1 MNNIVRLT
9 LALLATTAALAACTK
24 EIVTERTDTAS
35 VFGQADVPRVITVS
49 FGSQTK
55 TALGNDGLQPSFTAK
70 DTVLVSNESA
80 LDTCEVT
87 VEGNVATITTKL
99 PGALTAVYPYT
110 AAKMAEGDSNL
121 IEDII
126 VPAVQT
132 GKFADANIC
141 MAKMADENNKSLSF
155 NNKTA
160 VLRFYVDT
168 CIGVTSI
175 KVSATGDPIASNDAK
190 EITVT
195 APEGGMLYGISGDPD
210 RRICYVAV
218 RPGNFT
224 QLEFSSVTT
233 SQTENTDNTVSRQV
247 ENATLDTNK
256 IYNAFIPYY
265 IVVDG
270 KKWGYC
276 NVGAFLPEEP
286 GEYFAW
292 GEVSGHKYENSGWTN
307 FPESNPD
314 ASRYTGGWDASKG
327 FAECNTPYH
336 LNLLYD
342 KYCASDSK
350 TKLESL
356 DDAASV
362 NWGNGWKMPT
372 ETELGALADAQG
384 VWNDSKKG
392 YYFGTESCAVFFPVT
407 GYGYGNVLENETQ
420 LGAYW
425 SSGLFIGTFEQTKN
439 AVCIIIKKP
448 NANAIVPNDF
458 EVLGATESSDIVTEN
473 TARHY
478 GLSIRPI
485 YQGDIPE

>member
-1 MNNIVRLT
+1 MNTIVRLT

-55 TALGNDGLQPSFTAK
+55 TALGNDGFQPSFTER
-70 DTVLVSNESA
+70 DSVLVSNDSA
-80 LDTCEVT
+80 LDTCKVK

-121 IEDII
+121 IEDVI

-175 KVSATGDPIASNDAK
+175 KVSATDDPIASNDAK

-210 RRICYVAV
+210 SRICYVAV

-224 QLEFSSVTT
+224 QIEFSSVTT
-233 SQTENTDNTVSRQV
+233 SQTEYSDNTVSRQV
-247 ENATLDTNK
+247 ANVALDTNK

-265 IVVDG
+265 IVVDE

-286 GEYFAW
+286 GDYFAW
-292 GEVSGHKYENSGWTN
+292 GEVSGHKYENNGWTN

-314 ASRYTGGWDASKG
+314 ENRYTGVWSASSG
-327 FAECNTPYH
+327 FADCNSPYFD
-336 LNLLYD
+336 NNDYSTS
-342 KYCASDSK
+342 KYSDSK
-350 TKLESL
+350 LTKLESS
-356 DDAASV
+356 DDAATA
-362 NWGNGWKMPT
+362 NWGASWRMPT
-372 ETELGALADAQG
+372 EEELEELTKSYI
-384 VWNDSKKG
+384 WNTAEKVYS
-392 YYFGTESCAVFFPVT
+392 FGSVPGMLIVPLT
-407 GYGYGNVLENETQ
+407 GYGDGSALKASSYGV
-420 LGAYW
+420 YW
-425 SSGLFIGTFEQTKN
+425 SSLLDSGSLNSE
-439 AVCIIIKKP
+439 P
-448 NANAIVPNDF
+448 RNAIIFSLKNQTANSVPDIF
-458 EVLGATESSDIVTEN
+458 EILTSSGDSYVEAIPFS
-473 TARHY
+473 RHY
-478 GLSIRPI
+478 GCAVRPI
-485 YQGDIPE
+485 YRGDIPE

>member
-1 MNNIVRLT
+1 MTTIVRLT
-9 LALLATTAALAACTK
+9 LALLATTAVLAACTK

-121 IEDII
+121 IEDVI

-195 APEGGMLYGISGDPD
+195 APEEGMLYGISGDPD

-233 SQTENTDNTVSRQV
+233 SQTEYTDNTVSRQV
-247 ENATLDTNK
+247 ANVALDTNK

-265 IVVDG
+265 IVVDEQ
-270 KKWGYC
+270 KWGYC

-286 GEYFAW
+286 GDYFAW
-292 GEVSGHKYENSGWTN
+292 GEVSGHKYENNGWTN

-314 ASRYTGGWDASKG
+314 ASRYPVSWDASKG
-327 FAECNTPYH
+327 FAECNTPY
-336 LNLLYD
+336 YD
-342 KYCASDSK
+342 GSDYSGSKYSTAQKS
-350 TKLESL
+350 TLEL
-356 DDAASV
+356 ADDAAYA
-362 NWGNGWKMPT
+362 NWGDLWRMPT
-372 ETELGALADAQG
+372 EAEMEELTKSYI
-384 VWNDSKKG
+384 WNTAEKVYS
-392 YYFGTESCAVFFPVT
+392 FGSVPRMLIVPLT
-407 GYGYGNVLENETQ
+407 GYGDDSTLYASSYGV
-420 LGAYW
+420 YW
-425 SSGLFIGTFEQTKN
+425 SSSLDSGKLN
-439 AVCIIIKKP
+439 SKP
-448 NANAIVPNDF
+448 ENAIILSLKNPTANS
-458 EVLGATESSDIVTEN
+458 ASDIFEILTSSGDSDIE
-473 TARHY
+473 AIAFSRCY
-478 GLSIRPI
+478 GCAIRPI